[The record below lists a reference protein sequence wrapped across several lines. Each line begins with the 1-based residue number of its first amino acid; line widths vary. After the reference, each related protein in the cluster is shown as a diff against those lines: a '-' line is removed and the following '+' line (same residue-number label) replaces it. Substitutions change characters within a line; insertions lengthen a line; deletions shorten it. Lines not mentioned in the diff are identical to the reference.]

1 MAGRAD
7 SSWAGKPRT
16 RPSAG
21 NLCSGG
27 HRARG
32 TGSGWHP
39 DLGLPCA
46 GLVLA
51 HLCCSSW
58 GGSDPTLLGASGTL
72 ASPLCQPQERW
83 LSTMP
88 KTEALDS
95 NGPVSEVRLPWTP
108 VEVRTAQPQRGSQPV
123 FGEGASGPLGG
134 SRTVTGQKHICLAP
148 SGHWAP
154 SHSPSSTPHPHLRA
168 HRSVGLDPG
177 HALDSSLLSQGCHG
191 VGGGGHQFSFTLWGY
206 PEPSHPRTLWLTR
219 ELVLPLAPKGIEGSS
234 FSEWYKLEVMAP
246 LRTGRTFPPIAWPRD
261 HLP

>member
-7 SSWAGKPRT
+7 SSWAGMPRT

-21 NLCSGG
+21 NLCYGG

-46 GLVLA
+46 RLVLA

-88 KTEALDS
+88 KTAALDS

-134 SRTVTGQKHICLAP
+134 SRTVTGQKHTCLAP

-154 SHSPSSTPHPHLRA
+154 SHSPSSTPTHTCGPSRRWDLTLAMHLILVSFPRA
-168 HRSVGLDPG
+168 VMGWGWGGTSFLSPRGGNQNPLTPGLCGSPG
-177 HALDSSLLSQGCHG
+177 N
-191 VGGGGHQFSFTLWGY
+191 
-206 PEPSHPRTLWLTR
+206 
-219 ELVLPLAPKGIEGSS
+219 
-234 FSEWYKLEVMAP
+234 
-246 LRTGRTFPPIAWPRD
+246 
-261 HLP
+261 

>member
-7 SSWAGKPRT
+7 SSWAGKPGT

-27 HRARG
+27 HRVRG

-83 LSTMP
+83 LSTTP
-88 KTEALDS
+88 ETEALDP
-95 NGPVSEVRLPWTP
+95 NGPVSEVSSPG
-108 VEVRTAQPQRGSQPV
+108 PQWRFGQLNHRGPLSQ
-123 FGEGASGPLGG
+123 FLEKGASGPLGG
-134 SRTVTGQKHICLAP
+134 SRTVRGQKHTCLAP

-154 SHSPSSTPHPHLRA
+154 SHSPSSTPHPHLWA
-168 HRSVGLDPG
+168 HRSVELDPG
-177 HALDSSLLSQGCHG
+177 HALDSSLLSQGCHE
-191 VGGGGHQFSFTLWGY
+191 VGGGAPVFFHLVGV
-206 PEPSHPRTLWLTR
+206 PRTLSPQDS
-219 ELVLPLAPKGIEGSS
+219 VAPQGTGSPS
-234 FSEWYKLEVMAP
+234 GP
-246 LRTGRTFPPIAWPRD
+246 QG
-261 HLP
+261 H